1 MHRRYESAIA
11 ALMAMGIL
19 LAGCG
24 GRQPQS
30 SENLRRGIVGR
41 GSIDSSVSAAGSLL
55 PAERVSLSFEQ
66 PGVVRE
72 VFVEVG
78 DTVTA
83 GQPLARLDAEALELA
98 VEQAELALQAQQL
111 AYQRLFLPP
120 SQAQIAAAQAAVESA
135 VAAYNRQRETAD
147 PESIRIAQLQYEQAF
162 NAYQQADM
170 QLRAVQ
176 WYLSGA
182 PLLSVQEQVDQA
194 LFNVEI
200 ARLRLEQLR
209 AEPNQYALGAAQA
222 SVYQAQAELNRLLEG
237 PSDLEITRAQI
248 QIDQAQIALERARQR
263 LDAAT
268 LVAPFTGVVSVVNVH
283 PGMAAPTSSP
293 AFVLI
298 DDSHLHVEVDV
309 DEVDVGRV
317 VPGQPVQITLDAM
330 PSETIEG
337 QVTSVAPSATTTGG
351 AVTYRVR
358 IDLAQTDLPLRAGM
372 TATANIIVQRLEGVL
387 LVPNWAIRIDRTTG
401 QAYVSIL
408 TEDGNLQDVPVV
420 LGLRG
425 EVASQVV
432 AGVEEG
438 QVVAVSLAGQN
449 LSLFGE
455 Q

>member
-1 MHRRYESAIA
+1 MRRRSTGTVLSI
-11 ALMAMGIL
+11 LVVGIL

-24 GRQPQS
+24 GREPDTGQ
-30 SENLRRGIVGR
+30 NLRRGVVER
-41 GSIDSSVSAAGSLL
+41 GSIDSGVDATGSLL
-55 PAERVSLSFEQ
+55 PAERVNLSFEQ

-78 DTVTA
+78 DVVTA
-83 GQPLARLDAEALELA
+83 GQPLARLDTEALELA
-98 VEQAELALQAQQL
+98 VQQAELALQAQQL

-120 SQAQIAAAQAAVESA
+120 SQAQIAAARAAVESA

-147 PESIRIAQLQYEQAF
+147 PETVRIAQLQYEQAF

-209 AEPNQYALGAAQA
+209 AEPDQYALGAAQA
-222 SVYQAQAELNRLLEG
+222 TVYQAQAELNRLLEG
-237 PSDLEITRAQI
+237 PSDLEIARAQI
-248 QIDQAQIALERARQR
+248 QIDQAQIALERSRQR

-268 LVAPFTGVVSVVNVH
+268 LIAPFTGVVSAVNVH
-283 PGMAAPTSSP
+283 PGMVAPTSSP

-298 DDSHLHVEVDV
+298 DDSHLYVEVDV
-309 DEVDVGRV
+309 DEVDIGRV
-317 VPGQPVQITLDAM
+317 TPGQPVQITLDAL

-337 QVTSVAPSATTTGG
+337 QVTSIAPSATGAGG

-372 TATANIIVQRLEGVL
+372 TATANIIVQRLEGIL
-387 LVPNWAIRIDRTTG
+387 LAPNWAIRIDRATG
-401 QAYVSIL
+401 QAYLSVL
-408 TEDGNLQDVPVV
+408 TEDGSLQEVPVV

-425 EVASQVV
+425 DVASQIV

-438 QVVAVSLAGQN
+438 QVVAVSLAGQSLN
-449 LSLFGE
+449 LFGG

>member
-1 MHRRYESAIA
+1 MRVIRVGVLTT
-11 ALMAMGIL
+11 ALAMGIL

-24 GRQPQS
+24 GRQPETGQ
-30 SENLRRGIVGR
+30 NLRRGVVER
-41 GSIDSSVSAAGSLL
+41 GSIDAVVSAAGSLS

-66 PGVVRE
+66 PGVVRQ

-78 DTVTA
+78 DVVTA

-111 AYQRLFLPP
+111 AYERLFVPP

-135 VAAYNRQRETAD
+135 MAAYNRQREAAD

-209 AEPNQYALGAAQA
+209 ADPDQYALGAAQA

-237 PSDLEITRAQI
+237 PSDLEIARAQI

-263 LDAAT
+263 LEAAT
-268 LVAPFTGVVSVVNVH
+268 LVAPFTGVVSAVNVH
-283 PGMAAPTSSP
+283 VGMVAPTSSP

-298 DDSHLHVEVDV
+298 DSSHLYVEVDV
-309 DEVDVGRV
+309 DEVDIGRI
-317 VPGQPVQITLDAM
+317 VPGQPVQITLDAF
-330 PSETIEG
+330 PSEVVEG
-337 QVTSVAPSATTTGG
+337 QVTNIAPSATTTGG

-358 IDLAQTDLPLRAGM
+358 IDLAQTDLPLRTGM

-387 LVPNWAIRIDRTTG
+387 LAPNWSIRVDRVSG

-408 TEDGNLQDVPVV
+408 TEDGRVQEVPVV

-425 EVASQVV
+425 EVASQII

-438 QVVAVSLAGQN
+438 QVVAVSLAGQRLN
-449 LSLFGE
+449 FFGE
-455 Q
+455 